1 MSYKQMKWMILFIP
15 TITVGLWEYVRHQ
28 FLMPY
33 LSMEA
38 GNWLTPV
45 IIYFISVTLLNKLF
59 TMMEKSQ
66 AELERE
72 KAAKSALEAR
82 EHLARELHDGI
93 AQSLFLLSVQ
103 LDKAERKLT
112 GTPNEGELQEV
123 RQTVHEV
130 HHYARQAIAQLKVP
144 HSEEN
149 SPNSPQQLL
158 RQIEDM
164 VADGRYDSRIQW
176 NLSDE
181 ALTTKEHVELIAC
194 IREAILNI
202 RKHANASTISV
213 TGTGNKV
220 HWKVSITD
228 DGTGFTGDPEQ
239 RKDRYGLRIT
249 RGRAEEMG
257 WRFHFSNMENGG
269 TCMLII
275 KGEDPS

>member
-1 MSYKQMKWMILFIP
+1 M
-15 TITVGLWEYVRHQ
+15 
-28 FLMPY
+28 
-33 LSMEA
+33 
-38 GNWLTPV
+38 
-45 IIYFISVTLLNKLF
+45 
-59 TMMEKSQ
+59 
-66 AELERE
+66 
-72 KAAKSALEAR
+72 
-82 EHLARELHDGI
+82 
-93 AQSLFLLSVQ
+93 
-103 LDKAERKLT
+103 
-112 GTPNEGELQEV
+112 
-123 RQTVHEV
+123 

-239 RKDRYGLRIT
+239 RKERYGLRIT